1 MENQEQKLKKKIY
14 KRWWFWALIVLVFL
28 IILGSI
34 GSSGNKPQ
42 KIGTAEQQAQPK
54 QEVVEKTQTFKLG
67 DKVQLGDYVLV
78 VNEAKPC
85 SSSNQFM
92 QPKSGNKF
100 ITVDITQEN
109 QGIDPRDY
117 NLWDYK
123 LQDSQDFTYQT
134 AMATCR
140 EPGFSAGTLQKGQ
153 KTRGFITFEI
163 LKGNT
168 ATKLIFTPSWLLN
181 DQIIIDLQ

>member
-1 MENQEQKLKKKIY
+1 MENQEQKPKKKFY
-14 KRWWFWALIVLVFL
+14 KRWWFWVLVAIVVFTA
-28 IILGSI
+28 I

-42 KIGTAEQQAQPK
+42 KIGTTEQPAQQK
-54 QEVVEKTQTFKLG
+54 QVVEEKTQTFKLG

-78 VNEAKPC
+78 VNTVEPC

-100 ITVDITQEN
+100 VVVDITQEN
-109 QGIDPRDY
+109 QGADPRSY
-117 NLWDYK
+117 NVWDYK

-134 AMATCR
+134 AMTSCR

-163 LKGNT
+163 PKENT
-168 ATKLIFTPSWLLN
+168 AAKLIFTPSWLSTE
-181 DQIIIDLQ
+181 QIIINLE